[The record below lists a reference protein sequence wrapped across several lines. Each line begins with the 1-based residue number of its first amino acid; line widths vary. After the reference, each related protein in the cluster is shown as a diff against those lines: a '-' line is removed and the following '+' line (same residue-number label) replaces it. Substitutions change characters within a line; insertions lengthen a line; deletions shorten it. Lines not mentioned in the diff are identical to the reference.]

1 GWINNVHAGSFSCQ
15 GNHIKASSKLVA
27 FNTGQAG
34 GGMVG
39 LTSVNPSH
47 SQWTVT
53 QISCHSDLV
62 TDMDFSP
69 FDESLLATCS
79 WDETVKL
86 WRLCDP
92 EQEQPSSPELTLQ
105 PGQGRLEL
113 VHFHPTSSGLL
124 VVATAKS
131 PLIWDTSRQE
141 APLAALEQHSDQ
153 LQSLSWKQD
162 GSLLAS
168 SSKDKMLRVF
178 DPRAQLTPVQ

>member
-1 GWINNVHAGSFSCQ
+1 MEQNFKRVFRLLPVKQIADIIVRS
-15 GNHIKASSKLVA
+15 
-27 FNTGQAG
+27 NTPVCVQ
-34 GGMVG
+34 
-39 LTSVNPSH
+39 
-47 SQWTVT
+47 
-53 QISCHSDLV
+53 
-62 TDMDFSP
+62 
-69 FDESLLATCS
+69 
-79 WDETVKL
+79 VKL
-86 WRLCDP
+86 WRFGDP

-105 PGQGRLEL
+105 PGQGKLEL

-178 DPRAQLTPVQ
+178 DPRAQLTPVQDAISTSSSGEAEWTSCFSGERRRIRRSVMRGCSP